1 MLVKRRV
8 TGLPFYFFKIK
19 FVKRKIM
26 AKDIFHELVKQALE
40 AENWTITH
48 DPLTIKLSKRNLFI
62 DLGAEKIIAAVRNH
76 QKIAVEIKSFVGPSP
91 MIDFYKALGQYQLYT
106 LALKRQLPDTILY
119 LAIPQE
125 SYESLLR
132 DDLFAEF
139 LTQLSLKFIIFDPDT
154 KQIVQWIS

>member
-1 MLVKRRV
+1 
-8 TGLPFYFFKIK
+8 
-19 FVKRKIM
+19 M

-76 QKIAVEIKSFVGPSP
+76 QKIAVEIKSFVGLSP
-91 MIDFYKALGQYQLYT
+91 MTDFYKALGQYQLYT